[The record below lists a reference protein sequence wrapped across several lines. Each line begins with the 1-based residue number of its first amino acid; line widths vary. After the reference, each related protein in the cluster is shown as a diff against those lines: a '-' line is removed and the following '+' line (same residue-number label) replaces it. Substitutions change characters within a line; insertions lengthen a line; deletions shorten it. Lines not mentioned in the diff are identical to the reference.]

1 MTISILVDFFAGP
14 VEIGANGIEKVFPL
28 EESKLTAFERELVG
42 KAVPDLKKEIAK
54 GVKFIR
60 EGV

>member
-1 MTISILVDFFAGP
+1 M
-14 VEIGANGIEKVFPL
+14 EIGPNGIEKVFPL
-28 EESKLTAFERELVG
+28 DESKLTAFERELVG